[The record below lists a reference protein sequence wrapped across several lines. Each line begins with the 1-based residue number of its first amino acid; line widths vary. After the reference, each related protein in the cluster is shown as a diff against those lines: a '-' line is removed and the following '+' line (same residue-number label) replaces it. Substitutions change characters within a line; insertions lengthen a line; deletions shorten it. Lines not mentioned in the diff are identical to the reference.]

1 MPARSPHLEDAEAI
15 RMALQRVCREGGEL
29 ELHHPPFTRGFP
41 LLAEDGEAL
50 FVGMTPV
57 EAGQWGLKAGQKL
70 RMRVVD
76 RGRVYEA
83 ITPLE
88 GQGRLEGEP
97 CVRLGVPRLLTCLD
111 AHRFADWV
119 PSKPLA
125 CTYTTPGLD
134 ILDGFLHALG
144 EDGVELE
151 ARRPGSRTGAELRLG
166 ADTVV
171 SLGAGELKLV
181 LDAVVAHRGDHD
193 LGLRWKAANTSAML
207 SSYRAWLQDRL
218 REQARLDR
226 EGFDPEGSRGG
237 VASRDSGETGLDLVK
252 LWVDRD
258 PMVLVVAEGDALPGH
273 LAQSLGRKL
282 GFASLDQV
290 RGRVAP
296 RLGPLG
302 AEEGGWGRVRLIL
315 VHQRLRVG
323 SGLEL
328 THQLVQEERCPLPIL
343 IGGTEEDVTLKR
355 NRAIAAGAVDFIAV
369 EPFHVLS
376 LLRTLEE
383 TLRLFG

>member
-1 MPARSPHLEDAEAI
+1 
-15 RMALQRVCREGGEL
+15 
-29 ELHHPPFTRGFP
+29 
-41 LLAEDGEAL
+41 
-50 FVGMTPV
+50 
-57 EAGQWGLKAGQKL
+57 
-70 RMRVVD
+70 
-76 RGRVYEA
+76 
-83 ITPLE
+83 
-88 GQGRLEGEP
+88 
-97 CVRLGVPRLLTCLD
+97 
-111 AHRFADWV
+111 
-119 PSKPLA
+119 
-125 CTYTTPGLD
+125 
-134 ILDGFLHALG
+134 
-144 EDGVELE
+144 ELE

-282 GFASLDQV
+282 GFASLDHV

-315 VHQRLRVG
+315 LHQRLRVG

-343 IGGTEEDVTLKR
+343 IRGDRGGCHPQAQPGHRRGGGGFHRRGALPCAEPAPDPGG
-355 NRAIAAGAVDFIAV
+355 NAAAVWVI
-369 EPFHVLS
+369 HLW
-376 LLRTLEE
+376 
-383 TLRLFG
+383 